1 MPPAAHAHSFAIPS
15 GLLGDIRGWR
25 SRLLIIGAV
34 ALVLCAVGAFFSP
47 DQFLHSY
54 LWCYMFYLG
63 LALGSTALLML
74 QYLTGG
80 AWGVVIRR
88 HCEAASRTLPLMAIL
103 FIPIAVGIPRLYE
116 WSHADVVARDAILRH
131 KQVYLNVPFFLI
143 RAAVYF
149 AGWNLFAHLLY
160 KWSGEEDRGDTRA
173 TRRMAALSGP
183 GLLFLG
189 FTITFMAM
197 DWIMSLNPHWFST
210 IFGLLFVA
218 GEGLSA
224 VAFLIC
230 VLVILSNRPPL
241 DEVLTARHLHDV
253 GKLMLT
259 FVMVWAYFSFSQLL
273 VIWSGNL
280 PEEIPWYV
288 RRFGGGWQYLG
299 VALVILHFSLP
310 FALLLSRELK
320 RNFRLLRAVAV
331 LVIIMRFVDLY
342 WVVTPEFNR
351 PQFGLSWM
359 DLAAPVGLGGIWL
372 AAFLWQLEKR
382 PLLPLGDPHLEEALE
397 HGRE

>member
-1 MPPAAHAHSFAIPS
+1 
-15 GLLGDIRGWR
+15 
-25 SRLLIIGAV
+25 
-34 ALVLCAVGAFFSP
+34 
-47 DQFLHSY
+47 
-54 LWCYMFYLG
+54 
-63 LALGSTALLML
+63 
-74 QYLTGG
+74 
-80 AWGVVIRR
+80 
-88 HCEAASRTLPLMAIL
+88 
-103 FIPIAVGIPRLYE
+103 
-116 WSHADVVARDAILRH
+116 
-131 KQVYLNVPFFLI
+131 
-143 RAAVYF
+143 
-149 AGWNLFAHLLY
+149 
-160 KWSGEEDRGDTRA
+160 
-173 TRRMAALSGP
+173 
-183 GLLFLG
+183 
-189 FTITFMAM
+189 
-197 DWIMSLNPHWFST
+197 
-210 IFGLLFVA
+210 
-218 GEGLSA
+218 

-230 VLVILSNRPPL
+230 VLVILSSRPPL